1 MLQDEIT
8 DKLKAFITAPKVK
21 VTIKQGKELA
31 EEVKP
36 EEELKLEEVKVEK
49 KEYLISPGDI
59 LSIIVKDHGEYN
71 LNVVV
76 QNDGKIS
83 YPPLGEI
90 QAVGFTENQ
99 TAQNIVSGLIG
110 YIDNPQVTT
119 LVKGHADFT
128 EVEPDQ
134 MPDYI
139 IKPGDV
145 VYINIDKHVNYN
157 HVMVVQ
163 INGSI
168 YYPPIGEIQ
177 VVGKSI
183 STFIDI
189 FKSKLP
195 FKVNPQQLRVSIRK
209 FKNITEETE
218 RVEAK
223 FPMALTRF
231 GYDFFAGARNRI
243 LKPEKV
249 ITAEKYN
256 TQKNNTQNYD
266 TQNYGNENY
275 GTEKRE
281 TTTIQKDAISGFVG
295 PTDMIDTNV
304 NATIPDRYIL
314 GPGDRIT
321 ITYWTDVI
329 ELRTESLVVDEN
341 GEVTIEKL
349 GKMVVRGM
357 TLAQFQDAVKTGLS
371 RVAYKNLQLF
381 ATLDRLRSIQI
392 FITGE
397 TFKPGSYAVSAVTT
411 LFNALYLCGGPNENG
426 SLRDIRIIKR
436 NETKVVDFYKFLMK
450 GDSSQDYSLDSGDTI
465 MIPLIG
471 RTVTITGEVKKP
483 AVYELK
489 EGENLKELIT
499 IAGGIRPTGF
509 LQRVRVDSVDSG
521 KKRAVIDVDLSDPN
535 KPDVPILDGDNVTVF
550 SIPSERMN
558 IVTVEGKVNMP
569 GTYQLKDGMR
579 VSDLLNMSQGLL
591 GEAFMERA
599 DLIRLNSDR
608 KTTTL
613 VPLNL
618 SKALSGEPESNVA
631 LNQWDKLIIYS
642 KWDVKWNADRMVD
655 IHGAIQ
661 HPGSYERPD
670 GMKIYD
676 LLIKAGGTLPNA
688 YTNRAYLFRLDE
700 TGNMTKSIPIN
711 IKLAM
716 QKDADNNVA
725 LQDDDTLMIYTYQ
738 EARWEPKRQVNISGA
753 VQNQGFFTRTDS
765 MKISDL
771 IQIAG
776 GILPNAFP
784 DRILL
789 LRLDER
795 QKSTQGF
802 FINLK
807 LALQDDPKN
816 NLELK
821 DGDEIQVY
829 TYEQAK
835 WEPENIVMV
844 LGAVQNPNIFK
855 KTDGMKVSSLL
866 HRSGGVLPNAYL
878 DRADIERFLPDKET
892 YMIISV
898 NLAKVLSG
906 DESADMLLE
915 AGDSLKV
922 YTLEEVQYKPD
933 NIVTIYGAIQNPNKY
948 TRAVNMK
955 LSDLLFISGGLIP
968 GANKSI
974 EISRINDDGKS
985 INILVDVTLLTKGDN
1000 NSDPVLKDG
1009 DVVFVRKDKD
1019 FLDKLRVITLSGE
1032 VKYPGS
1038 YTLRSD
1044 ERLSELIKRAGGL
1057 TERAYPEASTVTRKI
1072 EYLVLDEQMKS
1083 IRQVSHLLDDLADQE
1098 FSREYARALLE
1109 QGGKNPAGSAS
1120 TAAQVTSSLMGLVG
1134 GTSTGTEAISSIP
1147 QQIQSIGQSVGEA
1160 KQYQYTMVTPARK
1173 IYSLLPP
1180 GRLLVNINKALT
1192 NSGTK
1197 DDIVLKDG
1205 DVIMI
1210 PTMPASVSVTGAV
1223 VQPSSILY
1231 IQGKSLNEYLEMTG
1245 GYSSD
1250 ADEKA
1255 VYVVKAN
1262 GMVIKGNKAKIA
1274 PGDLIVVPTK
1284 VMVQKVTDRWGQ
1296 IIGMLKF
1303 AVGTI
1308 ATLYTVK
1315 LIIGRI

>member
-1 MLQDEIT
+1 MQLKGVYKQSKYIEGFSMLTPDKKTFTVSNRYIIPILICIFSFFFISHSIAVTTESNSNKLKLSTANENKVATVNEENQIINPGDEISIKVEGYEDYSKTVVVDQDGQVSYLSQAKLSVGGASISKFRKLIEYILQPYISSPNIDIKVKQVQQYIKAGDVLNIIIKDNEEYNQTVIVQKNGKIKYQDFGEIQAAGLTTLKLKTNIEDILQKQIFSPEVKISANLEDYIIKPNDIVTISVMENPQYDQTLTVQQNGQILYPTIGTIKASGKTKSMLKDEIT
-8 DKLKAFITAPKVK
+8 EKLKTFITAPQVNVDVK
-21 VTIKQGKELA
+21 PGTELL

-36 EEELKLEEVKVEK
+36 EEEMKLEEVKVEK

-76 QNDGKIS
+76 QTDGKIS
-83 YPPLGEI
+83 YPPLGKI

-99 TAQNIVSGLIG
+99 IAQNINSGLVG
-110 YIDNPQVTT
+110 YIDNPQITT

-128 EVEPDQ
+128 EVMPDQ

-145 VYINIDKHVNYN
+145 VYINIDNHVNYN
-157 HVMVVQ
+157 QVMVVQ

-168 YYPPIGEIQ
+168 YYPPVGEIQ

-195 FKVNPQQLRVSIRK
+195 FKVYSQQIQVSIRK
-209 FKNITEETE
+209 FKNIAEETE

-223 FPMALTRF
+223 FPVALTRF

-243 LKPEKV
+243 LEPDKV
-249 ITAEKYN
+249 IPA
-256 TQKNNTQNYD
+256 
-266 TQNYGNENY
+266 ENY
-275 GTEKRE
+275 GAEKRE
-281 TTTIQKDAISGFVG
+281 TTTVQKDAISGFVG
-295 PTDMIDTNV
+295 PIDMMNTNV
-304 NATIPDRYIL
+304 NATVPDRYIL
-314 GPGDRIT
+314 GPGDRIN

-329 ELRTESLVVDEN
+329 ELRTESLIVDDN

-397 TFKPGSYAVSAVTT
+397 TFRPGSYAVSAVTT

-436 NETKVVDFYKFLMK
+436 NETKVVDFYRFLMK

-471 RTVTITGEVKKP
+471 RTVTITGEVKRP

-499 IAGGIRPTGF
+499 LAGGIRPTGF
-509 LQRVRVDSVDSG
+509 LQRIRIDSVDSG
-521 KKRAVIDVDLSDPN
+521 SKRVVIDADLSDPN
-535 KPDVPILDGDNVTVF
+535 KSDVPILDGDNVTIF

-579 VSDLLNMSQGLL
+579 VSDLLNMSQGIL

-661 HPGSYERPD
+661 RPGSYERPD

-688 YTNRAYLFRLDE
+688 YTDRAYLFRHDE
-700 TGNMTKSIPIN
+700 TGNMTMSIPIS

-716 QKDADNNVA
+716 QKDADNNVV
-725 LQDDDTLMIYTYQ
+725 LQDGDTLMVYTYQ
-738 EARWEPKRQVNISGA
+738 EARWEPKRQVTISGA
-753 VQNQGFFTRTDS
+753 VQNQGFFTRTDG
-765 MKISDL
+765 MKVSDL

-816 NLELK
+816 NLEIK
-821 DGDEIQVY
+821 DGDEILVY

-835 WEPENIVMV
+835 WEPENIVTI

-866 HRSGGVLPNAYL
+866 YRSGGVLPNAYL
-878 DRADIERFLPDKET
+878 DRAGIERFLPDKET

-906 DESADMLLE
+906 DESADILLE

-922 YTLEEVQYKPD
+922 YTLAEVQYKPD
-933 NIVTIYGAIQNPNKY
+933 NIVTIYGAIQKPTTY

-955 LSDLLFISGGLIP
+955 LSDLLFISGGLLP

-985 INILVDVTLLTKGDN
+985 ISVLVDMTLLTKGDN
-1000 NSDPVLKDG
+1000 NGDPILKDG
-1009 DVVFVRKDKD
+1009 
-1019 FLDKLRVITLSGE
+1019 E
-1032 VKYPGS
+1032 
-1038 YTLRSD
+1038 RSFC
-1044 ERLSELIKRAGGL
+1044 S
-1057 TERAYPEASTVTRKI
+1057 
-1072 EYLVLDEQMKS
+1072 
-1083 IRQVSHLLDDLADQE
+1083 
-1098 FSREYARALLE
+1098 
-1109 QGGKNPAGSAS
+1109 
-1120 TAAQVTSSLMGLVG
+1120 
-1134 GTSTGTEAISSIP
+1134 
-1147 QQIQSIGQSVGEA
+1147 
-1160 KQYQYTMVTPARK
+1160 
-1173 IYSLLPP
+1173 
-1180 GRLLVNINKALT
+1180 
-1192 NSGTK
+1192 
-1197 DDIVLKDG
+1197 
-1205 DVIMI
+1205 
-1210 PTMPASVSVTGAV
+1210 
-1223 VQPSSILY
+1223 
-1231 IQGKSLNEYLEMTG
+1231 
-1245 GYSSD
+1245 
-1250 ADEKA
+1250 
-1255 VYVVKAN
+1255 
-1262 GMVIKGNKAKIA
+1262 
-1274 PGDLIVVPTK
+1274 
-1284 VMVQKVTDRWGQ
+1284 
-1296 IIGMLKF
+1296 
-1303 AVGTI
+1303 
-1308 ATLYTVK
+1308 
-1315 LIIGRI
+1315 